1 VSERQIIA
9 TLRAALADAA
19 FGLADAAADVIA
31 LEGIAAGIV
40 TTDYNFIRWK
50 NVGSPAVTSA
60 GHEVAVV
67 PARSAEN
74 LEIPA
79 ETQRDGLIDIELTF
93 TTFHSDAGAIEDN
106 VLVHAAALR
115 RCLDRLREFSDANGG
130 TVLQVRE
137 PVTIDFLT
145 TTGNATSAGFR
156 ARFTI
161 EERSQV

>member
-1 VSERQIIA
+1 MSERQVIA
-9 TLRAALADAA
+9 LLRAELDDAVYGFADAV
-19 FGLADAAADVIA
+19 ADVIA
-31 LEGIAAGIV
+31 LEAIAAGIV
-40 TTDYNFIRWK
+40 TTDYNFVRWK
-50 NVGSPAVTSA
+50 NVTAPAVTSA
-60 GHEVAVV
+60 GHEVAIV

-79 ETQRDGLIDIELTF
+79 ETQRDGLVDIELSF
-93 TTFHSDAGAIEDN
+93 TTFHSDAQAIEDN

-115 RCLDRLREFSDANGG
+115 RCLDRLREYSDANGG

-137 PVTIDFLT
+137 PVSIDFLVAS
-145 TTGNATSAGFR
+145 GNATSAGFR